1 MQLWIHAHNI
11 EIMQNLENLL
21 LSDDKNVAKWFMKN
35 LPWEIYENVSPQYEL
50 QVVSAMQIRKVF
62 WWWIFKNIK
71 WIYFWSDQCEFLLPT
86 IQEIQKA
93 IELLKEFDKKYVS
106 NELKRFTLLTS
117 FYWNWIIRERLIENL
132 DYLNCNASNINPK
145 TWLVEIVVNDL
156 WTLKLVQS
164 YDKLVPILW
173 RLMVKTLKN
182 PIIDTLW
189 IDKWVHIPW
198 EMMKNKSKEDINEIR
213 KKISDKQLEWIWNS
227 ALTNHFFLDFFEKY
241 NIDRY
246 WIDYIKD
253 FQSLYK
259 TDKII
264 DIYYPYALVY
274 VGRLCDTAAIDDV
287 RRWYYPIDDICRRT
301 CNKYDINLKDFDSV
315 WYKLVLRWNSSYK
328 TQVELALDD
337 ELINKYENRLVYSPL
352 V

>member
-1 MQLWIHAHNI
+1 
-11 EIMQNLENLL
+11 MQNLENLL

-35 LPWEIYENVSPQYEL
+35 LPGEIYENVSPQYEL

-62 WWWIFKNIK
+62 GGGIFKNIK
-71 WIYFWSDQCEFLLPT
+71 GIYFGSDQCEFLLPT

-117 FYWNWIIRERLIENL
+117 FYGNGIIRERLIENL

-145 TWLVEIVVNDL
+145 TGLVEIVVNDL
-156 WTLKLVQS
+156 GTLKLVQS
-164 YDKLVPILW
+164 YDKLVPILG

-182 PIIDTLW
+182 PIIDTLG
-189 IDKWVHIPW
+189 IDKGVHIPG

-213 KKISDKQLEWIWNS
+213 KKISDKQLEGIGNS

-246 WIDYIKD
+246 GIDYIKD

-287 RRWYYPIDDICRRT
+287 RRGYYPIDDICRRT

-315 WYKLVLRWNSSYK
+315 GYKLVLRGNSSYK